1 MVKIAGCTDCIGWI
15 NCRHSACPGKL
26 VRAASESE
34 FLPVID
40 RDIGSENDRGNDRG
54 NDGGNDGS
62 RAKNR
67 RTAVGPAGGR
77 ASTR

>member
-40 RDIGSENDRGNDRG
+40 RDNVSENDRV
-54 NDGGNDGS
+54 NDGR

>member
-40 RDIGSENDRGNDRG
+40 RDIGSENDRGND
-54 NDGGNDGS
+54 GGNDGS

>member
-34 FLPVID
+34 FVPVID
-40 RDIGSENDRGNDRG
+40 RDIGSENDRG

-67 RTAVGPAGGR
+67 RIAVRPAGGR